1 MVWPLETSNTKLQPK
16 IITKEVY
23 LLMEIMNIIPNKM
36 KICKIIFHH
45 NEGQIKME
53 TLINKLKIII

>member
-36 KICKIIFHH
+36 KISKIIFHH